1 MYGITFNGK
10 HSLRDFGLYAENKT
24 INAPSK
30 KKITDSVPFMH
41 GVYDFSTVGSN
52 GEQVFDLR
60 TVTVTLRI
68 IAYSV
73 EELHTVYR
81 QALEWLMDDGE
92 HELVFDF
99 MPDFYFMAEVQD
111 APDWDKFLRYG
122 LLSVDFICRPF
133 KYSTSYM
140 GDDIWDTFNFLT
152 DYTQYTNTFKIDTL
166 QVINICNNGRL
177 ITPVIN
183 VDIPMKLSIENSLKT
198 YTLNVGDNKIW
209 DLKLKNG
216 TNFLMFEVITARVI
230 GTAKIIFRWESL

>member
-10 HSLRDFGLYAENKT
+10 HSLRDLGLYAENKI
-24 INAPSK
+24 INAPPK

-41 GVYDFSTVGSN
+41 GVYDFSTIGSN

-73 EELHTVYR
+73 EEVHTVYG
-81 QALEWLMDDGE
+81 QALEWLMDYGE

-133 KYSTSYM
+133 KIGTSYV
-140 GDDIWDTFNFLT
+140 GDDIWDTFNFIT
-152 DYTQYTNTFKIDTL
+152 DYTMYTNIFTVDNAALFE
-166 QVINICNNGRL
+166 VYNPGRP
-177 ITPVIN
+177 ISPVLN
-183 VDIPMKLSIENSLKT
+183 VNTPMKFIFEGSDTIHQLAT
-198 YTLNVGDNKIW
+198 GDNKIYEF
-209 DLKLKNG
+209 KLKTGLNNIG
-216 TNFLMFEVITARVI
+216 FEVIDAGVI
-230 GTAKIIFRWESL
+230 GTAKVIFRKESL